1 MDTAL
6 NHRYIPTSD
15 AASYYL
21 RSLTLTKQYEKAEL
35 FWTIDTGRY
44 GVQFNTHFYNS
55 VFFLYCYQYNWYM
68 SNSVLQLMKEM
79 DVPTEDWTLTSSFKT
94 HLMLGHQKEAS
105 ELWMEIKNQK
115 IMVQEYE
122 MIMNRLSEFV
132 IHNLMNTKIA
142 KEILNDSIKQ
152 LLKTDSFTK
161 DHLQLICQYYSKLL
175 EEKEMD
181 NVLTVTRMILEKNSE
196 FWNDSMMKMIIHYLL
211 QKKQYDMIHVFCHFF
226 FLISIEVIVDSTAVS
241 IILYR
246 YIMFLLFE
254 SFCVQKDDD

>member
-79 DVPTEDWTLTSSFKT
+79 DSL
-94 HLMLGHQKEAS
+94 
-105 ELWMEIKNQK
+105 
-115 IMVQEYE
+115 
-122 MIMNRLSEFV
+122 
-132 IHNLMNTKIA
+132 
-142 KEILNDSIKQ
+142 
-152 LLKTDSFTK
+152 
-161 DHLQLICQYYSKLL
+161 LL
-175 EEKEMD
+175 EAQ
-181 NVLTVTRMILEKNSE
+181 R
-196 FWNDSMMKMIIHYLL
+196 
-211 QKKQYDMIHVFCHFF
+211 
-226 FLISIEVIVDSTAVS
+226 
-241 IILYR
+241 
-246 YIMFLLFE
+246 
-254 SFCVQKDDD
+254 